1 MQKLDKYVA
10 SYSLTNKGTDNKII
24 NYNTLVLNEGL
35 RFSLTIA
42 AYRML
47 SYNQYYEFYSLHRMS
62 LFFFFFLIV

>member
-62 LFFFFFLIV
+62 LFFFFFLID

>member
-10 SYSLTNKGTDNKII
+10 SYSLTNKGTDNKTI
-24 NYNTLVLNEGL
+24 NYNTLMLNESL

-62 LFFFFFLIV
+62 LFFPLFLID

>member
-35 RFSLTIA
+35 RF
-42 AYRML
+42 
-47 SYNQYYEFYSLHRMS
+47 
-62 LFFFFFLIV
+62 

>member
-47 SYNQYYEFYSLHRMS
+47 SYNQYYELYSLHRMS
-62 LFFFFFLIV
+62 LFFFFFLID